1 MKFDK
6 RNFKIAIIGQGY
18 VGLPLA
24 VEFGKHFKVIGYDI
38 LETRINELNLKNDLT
53 NEVTEDQFDKAK
65 YLKFSSDPSDLKDV
79 NVYIITVPTPIDAQK
94 KPDLKPIIDASKL
107 VGKNLLKKDIVIY
120 ESTVYPG
127 TTEEI
132 CVPILQKNSGLKY
145 NKDFFVGYSPE
156 RINPGDKKHRLT
168 NIIKITSGST
178 PETSYFIDKLYKKII
193 QAGTHKVSSIKIAE
207 AAKVIENT
215 QRDLNIA
222 LINEL
227 AVIFDKL
234 NIDTE
239 AVLEAADT
247 KWNFLP
253 FKPGLVGGHC
263 IGVDPYYLMY
273 KAESI
278 GYSPKIITSGRY
290 LNDNIQKYLVNK
302 LKKKMIEKKI
312 NIKESKVLIMG
323 FSFKEN
329 CPDVR
334 NTGAIKLINDLIKND
349 ISYEVYDPVVDK
361 QDALKHYDI
370 NVISHPS
377 ANTYDAIIITV
388 AHDEFCKMSIDEIRS
403 FGKQTHVLFDLKYI
417 LKNEE
422 SDIKF

>member
-278 GYSPKIITSGRY
+278 GYSPKIITSGRC

>member
-6 RNFKIAIIGQGY
+6 RNIKIAIIGQGY

-24 VEFGKHFKVIGYDI
+24 VEFGKLFKVIGYDI
-38 LETRINELNLKNDLT
+38 LETRINELNLKNDST
-53 NEVTEDQFDKAK
+53 NEVTEDQFDEAK

-145 NKDFFVGYSPE
+145 NEDFFVGYSPE

-168 NIIKITSGST
+168 NITKITSGST
-178 PETSYFIDKLYKKII
+178 PEISYFIDKLYKKII
-193 QAGTHKVSSIKIAE
+193 QAGTHKVDSIRIAE

-239 AVLEAADT
+239 AVLEASET

-263 IGVDPYYLMY
+263 IGVDPYYLMH

-312 NIKESKVLIMG
+312 NIKESTVLIMG

-370 NVISHPS
+370 NVISDPS
-377 ANTYDAIIITV
+377 TNTYDAIIITV

>member
-1 MKFDK
+1 M
-6 RNFKIAIIGQGY
+6 
-18 VGLPLA
+18 
-24 VEFGKHFKVIGYDI
+24 H
-38 LETRINELNLKNDLT
+38 
-53 NEVTEDQFDKAK
+53 
-65 YLKFSSDPSDLKDV
+65 
-79 NVYIITVPTPIDAQK
+79 
-94 KPDLKPIIDASKL
+94 
-107 VGKNLLKKDIVIY
+107 
-120 ESTVYPG
+120 
-127 TTEEI
+127 
-132 CVPILQKNSGLKY
+132 
-145 NKDFFVGYSPE
+145 
-156 RINPGDKKHRLT
+156 
-168 NIIKITSGST
+168 
-178 PETSYFIDKLYKKII
+178 
-193 QAGTHKVSSIKIAE
+193 
-207 AAKVIENT
+207 
-215 QRDLNIA
+215 
-222 LINEL
+222 
-227 AVIFDKL
+227 
-234 NIDTE
+234 
-239 AVLEAADT
+239 
-247 KWNFLP
+247 
-253 FKPGLVGGHC
+253 
-263 IGVDPYYLMY
+263 

-312 NIKESKVLIMG
+312 NIKESAVLIMG

-361 QDALKHYDI
+361 QDALKHYGI
-370 NVISHPS
+370 NVISDPS